1 MRRKRRMISDKRKRR
16 FREESTLALVVAE
29 KILAAV
35 KMMRIRI
42 RILTDRHA
50 RVERCI
56 IRGW

>member
-1 MRRKRRMISDKRKRR
+1 MISDKRKRR
-16 FREESTLALVVAE
+16 FRGESTLALVVAE

>member
-29 KILAAV
+29 KIAAV